1 MSGFKD
7 RAARDIRKVF
17 LNLDKFAEERV
28 IIYDGVT
35 YDCPWTASDGG
46 ALPLPQPPQEPAAEE
61 SISSTERQ
69 GIPIILTG
77 PVEKEREQL
86 KDDHVQGLHLVTHT
100 LYCAREDLGGKL
112 PEQGKSLRI
121 NTRKGGKFFR
131 KYYIAASADEMG
143 MLRIEL
149 EEVDD

>member
-7 RAARDIRKVF
+7 RVARDIHKVF
-17 LNLDKFAEERV
+17 LDVDKFAEKRTV
-28 IIYDGVT
+28 IYDGVT
-35 YDCPWTASDGG
+35 YDGPEHEG
-46 ALPLPQPPQEPAAEE
+46 
-61 SISSTERQ
+61 ISVV
-69 GIPIILTG
+69 LTG
-77 PVEKEREQL
+77 PVDKDREQL

-112 PEQGKSLRI
+112 PKQGKSLQV
-121 NTRKGGKFFR
+121 NTRTGGKFFR

-149 EEVDD
+149 EEMDD